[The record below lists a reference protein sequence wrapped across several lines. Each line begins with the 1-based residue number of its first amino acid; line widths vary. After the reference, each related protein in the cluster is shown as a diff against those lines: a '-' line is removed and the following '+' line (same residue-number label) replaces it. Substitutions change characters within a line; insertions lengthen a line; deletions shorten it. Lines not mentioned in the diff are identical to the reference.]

1 MKKITTVSF
10 NNFETLDIFGPI
22 EIFGR
27 LKEHFNPQFYSQ
39 DGGIVKSSQ
48 NVQIVTKPFAEI
60 SNDAYILLIPG
71 GLGTRELVKDD
82 AFIRDIAKLS
92 QQAEYILTVCT
103 GSVLF
108 AKTGYLDN
116 KKATSNKR
124 AFQWATSESPQVN
137 WIKRARWT
145 KDGKIYTSSG
155 VSAGIDM
162 TLAFISDL
170 LGYETAKKQSQ
181 EIEYN
186 WNENPQWDPFA
197 DLY

>member
-1 MKKITTVSF
+1 MKEITTVSF

-71 GLGTRELVKDD
+71 GPGTRELVKDD

-186 WNENPQWDPFA
+186 WNEDPQWDPFA